1 MNLPI
6 ATYRND
12 IIKAVLRNP
21 YTIIAAEPAS
31 GKSTLVPQ
39 YLSEIYDKVIIT
51 NPRVMPCIT
60 LATYVAEQ
68 MGEELGGYIGYRTGF
83 KRCSSPD
90 TVIEYVTD
98 AFQLVRSIYNES
110 KDKRIAIVIDEV
122 HEWTQATESLVAWCK
137 FMSKAWNA
145 KIIIMSATMETDK
158 LARYLG
164 VKDTAVLKIPGKIY
178 DVKVE
183 QRGEDELI
191 STIME
196 KIAYRRNTLVF
207 LPTQKKIYQVMEE
220 LQEEGTN
227 AVILPLYS
235 ELGWEGQK
243 KCYETYLKPVV
254 ILSTNIAQTSVTI
267 PGINSVV
274 DTGTAIVPT
283 AKDGIVEY
291 ALTDISQADITQRMH
306 RAGRMDNGDYTLC
319 SDTPINEREKY
330 PVPEIQR
337 SLLDQT
343 ALRLATI
350 GVDIETLE
358 FFHQPKQENIEA
370 AKQKLRNAGAL
381 DENGNVTEIGYKI
394 AKMPISTEKA
404 RMILEAEKHG
414 VVKEVITIAAITEVG
429 GLLQRGAKQ
438 VGTRGKYNTPVCDTE
453 ARYSDFTTETT
464 SDLLAE
470 LDVWNYLMRLN
481 YIDFKALGIN
491 RRNFNHARDHIDK
504 ITYALQDTVE
514 ISSNDDRE
522 AILLACLSVQTFN
535 IHTYNCSW
543 NFLGEDDVVRS
554 IDRRS
559 CLHRGYIDGGSFLF
573 GKPIRIPYKDRL
585 GYENC
590 LDILQFAT
598 KVDSSLL
605 IKLIPDRIEN
615 REEILYNCEED
626 AVIVSQFGYF
636 RGNQISY
643 DSHVDY
649 NHPEHARLKAEYEE
663 LEAERERRRA
673 ELERRQAEYDWTYSR
688 LQSRN
693 TQVDTEQ
700 RTVVIDGKVFDVSH
714 FYPDK
719 PTVNLDG
726 MTLLTTKQNE
736 VFLDNGKQVYFESC
750 YILSRRCKTISE
762 LRKAVEMKLRARV
775 VQEVKD
781 THESQ
786 KVPTI
791 RELLLKQGRLGE
803 APLYQYFGTYQHNF
817 GSVYVCLYLDRNTV
831 TFKVVEDEETANSN
845 TLTAIQH
852 LFMKEINS
860 LYGES
865 KFSHL
870 LGSKKKILT
879 PREVKHKED
888 FDSFVKECMPDLSVE
903 NISERLELLAEFY
916 QELME
921 ADY

>member
-6 ATYRND
+6 ANFKNE
-12 IIKAVLRNP
+12 IVKAVLSHL

-68 MGEELGGYIGYRTGF
+68 MGEELGGYVGYRTGF
-83 KRCSSPD
+83 KKCSSPD

-98 AFQLVRSIYNES
+98 GFQLIKSIYNEN

-137 FMSKAWNA
+137 FMTKAWNA

-158 LARYLG
+158 LAQYLG
-164 VKDTAVLKIPGKIY
+164 VKDTAVLQIPGKIY

-183 QRGEDELI
+183 QREEDELI

-196 KIAYRRNTLVF
+196 KIAYHRNTLVF

-220 LQEEGTN
+220 LQEEGAN

-267 PGINSVV
+267 PRINSVV

-306 RAGRMDNGDYTLC
+306 RAGRMEDGDYTLC
-319 SDTPINEREKY
+319 SDTPIHAREEY

-337 SLLDQT
+337 SLLDHT
-343 ALRLATI
+343 ALRLATT
-350 GVDIETLE
+350 GVDIEDLE
-358 FFHQPKQENIEA
+358 FFHQPKQEDIEA

-381 DENGNVTEIGYKI
+381 NENGNVTEIGHKI

-404 RMILEAEKHG
+404 RMILEAEKYG

-429 GLLQRGAKQ
+429 GLLQRRAKNDP
-438 VGTRGKYNTPVCDTE
+438 RPE
-453 ARYSDFTTETT
+453 ASYSNFTDETT

-470 LDVWNYLMRLN
+470 LDVWNYLMRLD

-491 RRNFNHARDHIDK
+491 RRNFKHVRDHIDK
-504 ITYALQDTVE
+504 IIYALQDTVE
-514 ISSNDDRE
+514 ISSSDDRE
-522 AILLACLSVQTFN
+522 AILLACLSVQTSN
-535 IHTYNCSW
+535 IHTYYGHGD
-543 NFLGEDDVVRS
+543 FLGEDDVARS

-559 CLHRGYIDGGSFLF
+559 CLHRGYIGGSSFLF
-573 GKPIRIPYKDRL
+573 GKPIRIPYKDKWGFERHF
-585 GYENC
+585 
-590 LDILQFAT
+590 DILQFAT

-605 IKLIPDRIEN
+605 IKLIPDRIDI
-615 REEILYNCEED
+615 REDLLYNCEED

-663 LEAERERRRA
+663 LKAERERRRA
-673 ELERRQAEYDWTYSR
+673 ELERRQAEYDWTYST
-688 LQSRN
+688 LQSQN

-714 FYPDK
+714 FYPAK

-726 MTLLTTKQNE
+726 ITLFTTKQNE
-736 VFLDNGKQVYFESC
+736 VFLDNGKQVYFDC
-750 YILSRRCKTISE
+750 AYILSRRCKTISE
-762 LRKAVEMKLRARV
+762 LRKAVEMKLRAQV

-786 KVPTI
+786 EVSTI

-803 APLYQYFGTYQHNF
+803 ATLCYYFGTYQQNF
-817 GSVYVCLYLDRNTV
+817 GSVYVGLYLDRNTV

-845 TLTAIQH
+845 TLTAIQY

-870 LGSKKKILT
+870 PGSKKKILT
-879 PREVKHKED
+879 PREADHKAD
-888 FDSFVKECMPDLSVE
+888 FDSFVRECMPDLSVD
-903 NISERLELLAEFY
+903 NVSERLELLAEFY